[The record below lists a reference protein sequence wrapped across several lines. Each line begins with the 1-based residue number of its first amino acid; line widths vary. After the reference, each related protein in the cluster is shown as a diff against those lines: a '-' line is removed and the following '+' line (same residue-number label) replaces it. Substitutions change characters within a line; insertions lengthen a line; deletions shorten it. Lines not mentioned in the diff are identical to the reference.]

1 MLVDW
6 AHAGPTAVAAFLASI
21 VEGVEALT
29 VVLAVGTVRGWR
41 ATLLGTGAGVGVL
54 LLAVAILG
62 PALTWISL
70 DAVRAVV
77 GTLLLLFGLRWL
89 HKAILRS
96 AGVIALHDEAAI
108 YARQQQMLRG
118 MHASA
123 AGWDT
128 VAFMLAFKSVVLEGT
143 EVVFIVLALAAG
155 RSGLLWPASLGAI
168 AALLA
173 VAVAGIAVRRPLARI
188 PENTLKFVVGVLLSA
203 FGTYWAGEGLGA
215 TWPGH
220 DWAILGLVVGY
231 LAIAAGAARVC
242 RWRVALTGEAISR

>member
-6 AHAGPTAVAAFLASI
+6 PHAGPTVVAAFLASI

-41 ATLLGTGAGVGVL
+41 ATLLGTGAGIGVL

-96 AGVIALHDEAAI
+96 AGVIALHDETAI
-108 YARQQQMLRG
+108 YAREQQALRG

-123 AGWDT
+123 SRLDT
-128 VAFMLAFKSVVLEGT
+128 VAFVLAFKSVVLEGT

-155 RSGLLWPASLGAI
+155 RRGLLWPASLGAI
-168 AALLA
+168 AALVA
-173 VAVAGIAVRRPLARI
+173 VALAGIAVRRPLARI
-188 PENTLKFVVGVLLSA
+188 PENALKFFVGVLLSA

-215 TWPGH
+215 SWPEH
-220 DWAILGLVVGY
+220 DWAILGLIAAY
-231 LAIAAGAARVC
+231 LAVAAVAAGMC
-242 RWRVALTGEAISR
+242 RWRVAASDQATGR